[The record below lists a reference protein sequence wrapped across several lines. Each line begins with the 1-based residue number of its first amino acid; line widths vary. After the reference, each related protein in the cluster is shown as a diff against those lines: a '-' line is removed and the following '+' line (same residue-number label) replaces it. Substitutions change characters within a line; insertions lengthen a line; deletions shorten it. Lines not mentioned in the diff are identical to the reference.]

1 MIKVNVEVNSKSWHK
16 KIQNPKKYFGKK
28 LKKISKIVKFFNGKN
43 ITFTI
48 LLTSSLN
55 MKKLNKKF
63 RNQNKSTDVLSFPFL
78 SSSNL
83 KFTKQ
88 KKFYIG
94 DVATSYEIISSRS
107 KKNNFFLEFDK
118 AWIHGLLHLIGY
130 NHINNKDYFK
140 TEMLDTLILGLKCC
154 QEDVIITYSDII
166 YDHKVIKQI
175 YNFRIAVMSLIRGIL
190 CHSSNNVKDKIYHYG
205 NALLYLGRFVANI
218 NVKWAERLTALANVK

>member
-1 MIKVNVEVNSKSWHK
+1 MIKVNIEVNSKSWHK
-16 KIQNPKKYFGKK
+16 KIKNPKKYFGKK

-78 SSSNL
+78 SSNNL
-83 KFTKQ
+83 KFSKQ

-107 KKNNFFLEFDK
+107 KKNNFLLEFDK
-118 AWIHGLLHLIGY
+118 AWVHGLLHLIGY
-130 NHINNKDYFK
+130 DHIKNSDFK
-140 TEMLDTLILGLKCC
+140 KMYKIEK
-154 QEDVIITYSDII
+154 
-166 YDHKVIKQI
+166 
-175 YNFRIAVMSLIRGIL
+175 GIL
-190 CHSSNNVKDKIYHYG
+190 NSI
-205 NALLYLGRFVANI
+205 
-218 NVKWAERLTALANVK
+218 